1 MSEETWYRRLVE
13 RFGSAVPAAAHLQLR
28 ADLHPIVDDLF
39 AELADFHHACRVF
52 SIVERA
58 DGLVVIDARVSDD
71 ITPADKKVVYRI
83 LEEVQERINEL

>member
-13 RFGSAVPAAAHLQLR
+13 RFGSAVPAAEHLQIR

-39 AELADFHHACRVF
+39 AELANFHHACRVYG
-52 SIVERA
+52 IVERA

-71 ITPADKKVVYRI
+71 NTSADKKVVYRI
-83 LEEVQERINEL
+83 LEEAQERLNEL

>member
-1 MSEETWYRRLVE
+1 MSEWYRRLVE

-28 ADLHPIVDDLF
+28 ADLQPIVDDLF

-58 DGLVVIDARVSDD
+58 DGLVVIDARFLDGAS
-71 ITPADKKVVYRI
+71 ASEKKAINEI
-83 LEEVQERINEL
+83 LEQQQERLND